1 MRLFYHIY
9 FKTNHSYDTL
19 LYYLNRNVPKKV
31 LTMNKNLCVIA
42 NGIVPL
48 DINLLSGNVDLNSDL
63 INLTSFIPK
72 DIIQL
77 YEKNLPTF
85 KDDFCELNDTKA
97 VNINSTE
104 VLNKYIKDTNYLLI
118 EVEITFS
125 VSTRKIISINLPIK
139 QNHTRDIVLLN

>member
-1 MRLFYHIY
+1 
-9 FKTNHSYDTL
+9 
-19 LYYLNRNVPKKV
+19 
-31 LTMNKNLCVIA
+31 MNKNLCVIA
-42 NGIVPL
+42 SGIVPL
-48 DINLLSGNVDLNSDL
+48 DIKLLSDNVAPDDDI
-63 INLTSFIPK
+63 INLKSFVPK

-104 VLNKYIKDTNYLLI
+104 LLNKYIKDTNYLLI
-118 EVEITFS
+118 EVELTFS

-139 QNHTRDIVLLN
+139 KNHANDAVLFN

>member
-9 FKTNHSYDTL
+9 FKTNHSYNTL
-19 LYYLNRNVPKKV
+19 VYYLNRNVLKKV
-31 LTMNKNLCVIA
+31 LTMNKNLCVIS

-48 DINLLSGNVDLNSDL
+48 DISSLSGNVDLNSDL

-77 YEKNLPTF
+77 YEKNLPIF

-139 QNHTRDIVLLN
+139 QNHTRDIVFLN

>member
-1 MRLFYHIY
+1 
-9 FKTNHSYDTL
+9 
-19 LYYLNRNVPKKV
+19 
-31 LTMNKNLCVIA
+31 MNKNLCVIA

-48 DINLLSGNVDLNSDL
+48 DISSLSGNVDLNSDL

-77 YEKNLPTF
+77 YEKNLPIF

-139 QNHTRDIVLLN
+139 QNHTRDIVFLN